1 MFNLAVINGR
11 LHWRHKDENGE
22 TLFYA
27 RTKEIVVPEA
37 LWTHVAATYNSDSG
51 TAKIYVNGLLK
62 QQTTNP
68 EKPLLSETWS
78 SGTIGDHLPEHR
90 LFDGL
95 LDEFLMYNWELDSSE
110 VGFVLKYCADHPK
123 LVSFTVRVP
132 LLQIKLTGFLHH
144 FISSCTYT
152 CTLGVRE
159 SDWLLQKDRISC
171 RHTSRCVVEK
181 IQPRPQSTARL
192 VKCGAVTF
200 LLGGQV
206 NYVVRHFER
215 S

>member
-1 MFNLAVINGR
+1 MDLSTNRSAGIFLDGDTFHKKPSAAVSIATWISLNSTKGMNSIFQAIDQSRTENMFNLAVINGR

-95 LDEFLMYNWELDSSE
+95 LDEFFMYNWELDSSE

-132 LLQIKLTGFLHH
+132 LL
-144 FISSCTYT
+144 
-152 CTLGVRE
+152 
-159 SDWLLQKDRISC
+159 
-171 RHTSRCVVEK
+171 
-181 IQPRPQSTARL
+181 
-192 VKCGAVTF
+192 
-200 LLGGQV
+200 
-206 NYVVRHFER
+206 
-215 S
+215 